1 MRIPH
6 RSKALLHKF
15 GNSYSHPK
23 GWHLSCRFCVNE
35 KIVVG
40 IEKWTCPS
48 CGAIHD
54 RDINAALNILRKGIV
69 GRELAESTNACGV
82 PSSTV
87 KQEVSLASTE
97 IVVNNEADG
106 SLVHQ

>member
-1 MRIPH
+1 M
-6 RSKALLHKF
+6 
-15 GNSYSHPK
+15 NS
-23 GWHLSCRFCVNE
+23 R
-35 KIVVG
+35 IVVG

-69 GRELAESTNACGV
+69 GRELAENTNACGE
-82 PSSTV
+82 PRSSV

-97 IVVNNEADG
+97 MVVNNEAG
-106 SLVHQ
+106 RSLVYR